1 MSAVIDAIRTRRAR
15 RAFSAASVPPDVERA
30 LWEAVRLAPSHGN
43 AQPTRILVARSPE
56 TRAALIDALSP
67 GNRNWA
73 PAAPLLCAVAA
84 LPSVDYTAENFDG
97 TSRELWAFHAGLA
110 TGNLL
115 VQATAMGL
123 VAHPMA
129 SFDEPTAR
137 RAFGAPEELRILAIV
152 AIGYPGDPA
161 SLPDDLRAKEEA
173 PQWRLPLDIIV
184 AEDRWRDENAI
195 GARAWRQQHAQA

>member
-1 MSAVIDAIRTRRAR
+1 VSAVIEPIRNRRAR
-15 RAFSAASVPPDVERA
+15 RAFVPDPVPPEVERT

-56 TRAALIDALSP
+56 TRAALIEALSP

-84 LPSVDYTAENFDG
+84 LPGIDYTAENFDG
-97 TSRELWAFHAGLA
+97 SSRELWAFHAGLA

-137 RAFGAPEELRILAIV
+137 RAFGAPEDVRILAIV

-161 SLPDDLRAKEEA
+161 LLPEDLRAKEEA
-173 PQWRLPLDIIV
+173 PQWRLPLDV
-184 AEDRWRDENAI
+184 LVVEDRWSSDHAI
-195 GARAWRQQHAQA
+195 GARAWRQQHGQG